1 MTNYAVSR
9 DIKSDPGR
17 IWDLL
22 TDAAGYSSWNPAV
35 VAIEGDIALGERIRV
50 TSVVNP
56 DRAFKLE
63 VTRFDPPQVMVW
75 ADGMPFGLFKGV
87 RTYRLEPKGDGL
99 TRFSME
105 EVFSGPFEP
114 MISKSIPDMTLSFE
128 QFADGLKQAA
138 EGG

>member
-17 IWDLL
+17 IW
-22 TDAAGYSSWNPAV
+22 
-35 VAIEGDIALGERIRV
+35 
-50 TSVVNP
+50 
-56 DRAFKLE
+56 
-63 VTRFDPPQVMVW
+63 
-75 ADGMPFGLFKGV
+75 
-87 RTYRLEPKGDGL
+87 
-99 TRFSME
+99 FSME